1 MDNIKHIFFDLDHT
15 LWDFDKNSKEA
26 LSEIFESMNLSDR
39 IESFERFMKKYRQ
52 INKKYWDLYR
62 QNKVNKT
69 QVRIG
74 RFEDT
79 LKFFKFDDYIE
90 KGKELGEAY
99 VKLSPTKTHLFA
111 GTHEVL
117 FKLAQKYQLHIIT
130 NGFVEVQ
137 HIKLTKSNLTQYF
150 NVVVCSEET
159 GFKKPHKAV
168 FNIALE
174 KAGAKAAESIMIGDS
189 KQADVYGGLKA
200 GMDAIWFNPEKIKVK
215 KSIKHIA
222 SLIELSTIFNV

>member
-26 LSEIFESMNLSDR
+26 LSEIFESMNLGGR
-39 IESFERFMKKYRQ
+39 IESFDRFMKKYRQ

-62 QNKVNKT
+62 QNKVSKV
-69 QVRIG
+69 QVRTG

-79 LKFFKFDDYIE
+79 LKFFKFEDFIDR
-90 KGKELGEAY
+90 GKELGDAY
-99 VKLSPTKTHLFA
+99 VALSPTKTHLFA
-111 GTHEVL
+111 DTHEVL
-117 FKLAQKYQLHIIT
+117 SKLKQKYQLHIIT

-137 HIKLTKSNLTQYF
+137 HIKLNNSNLAQYF

-168 FNIALE
+168 FNIALD
-174 KAGAKAAESIMIGDS
+174 KAEALASESIMIGDS
-189 KQADVYGGLKA
+189 KLADVHGGLKA
-200 GMDAIWFNPEKIKVK
+200 GMDAIWFNPEKVKVK

-222 SLIELSTIFNV
+222 TLIELSTIFNV